1 MTPGI
6 DLKETEEGETM
17 GGLLY
22 LLKDGQTDWA
32 FLTNVQIVYFHRF
45 VYLFIQYP

>member
-1 MTPGI
+1 MTPRI
-6 DLKETEEGETM
+6 HLQDTEEGETM

-32 FLTNVQIVYFHRF
+32 FLLTNVKIVYFHRV
-45 VYLFIQYP
+45 VYLFI